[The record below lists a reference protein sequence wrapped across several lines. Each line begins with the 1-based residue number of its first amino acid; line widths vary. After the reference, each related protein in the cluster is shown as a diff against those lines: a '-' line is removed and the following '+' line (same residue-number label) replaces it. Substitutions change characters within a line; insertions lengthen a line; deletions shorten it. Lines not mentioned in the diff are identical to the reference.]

1 MDVGGKLLDA
11 EFIEARFRWN
21 FSFCCWRLEYSLF
34 LVVGGGIW
42 YHRKRSLETI
52 RVGVNTTV

>member
-21 FSFCCWRLEYSLF
+21 FSFCCWRLEYSWF
-34 LVVGGGIW
+34 LVVGVGGGGFGITGSVAS
-42 YHRKRSLETI
+42 RP
-52 RVGVNTTV
+52 